1 MSCVSTIVH
10 YLLEDIANISR
21 SPGRNQGQTRVRR
34 KGFGEILLGKETI
47 PKDNENF
54 DLSKLDEK
62 AKSEIRK
69 KNELTFKELVLLID
83 TSRGDGHVAFQLVCC
98 CKNDDYKNGNAAD
111 AWA

>member
-47 PKDNENF
+47 PKDNKRF
-54 DLSKLDEK
+54 DLSKPDEK
-62 AKSEIRK
+62 AKSEIHK
-69 KNELTFKELVLLID
+69 KNELAFKELVLLINM
-83 TSRGDGHVAFQLVCC
+83 SGGDSCIAFQ
-98 CKNDDYKNGNAAD
+98 
-111 AWA
+111 